1 MSLCCCFGLGDTE
14 GMALQS
20 QGNVMCLLRPRGQV
34 RKGELKHEYGI
45 LVHNMEEDS
54 FLGTCFMQDGRYVT
68 LSWQEINK
76 AFKKVKEDAYVI
88 SSKNEELLRDLYDAV
103 MMDVL
108 TLEKNIEFSECAYHQ
123 QKEAAREARDARR
136 EQQHITIAGTP
147 PDDAVK
153 ASNKI
158 NLNTVQEVEGPA
170 KVVNVDPVSG
180 VEGGERSG
188 VPANAS
194 VDPLRVDPESKVN
207 DDQHQESV
215 MDKNLPS
222 ERDDAGGDRSGV
234 PAKAS
239 VDPLH
244 RPSLETVDVLTKI
257 PAQDSFSGNS
267 GCPHDFPPPPMKLPN
282 GALHESESEVRTR
295 LAAFLKSM
303 PGEIVPK
310 EPSSMHAPLKRK
322 REDKESSVD
331 DPSDFKDEVS
341 SEDDQGDFK
350 KTCADSSVPIKVKRD
365 RLVRRQDRSNRSE
378 KNWTTAMKRHWN
390 TKQKDIAMAL
400 ITIKRDQIQEVK
412 LHLCCILLFLK
423 LIPLHLPKGISETV
437 P

>member
-136 EQQHITIAGTP
+136 EQQHITIAG
-147 PDDAVK
+147 
-153 ASNKI
+153 
-158 NLNTVQEVEGPA
+158 
-170 KVVNVDPVSG
+170 
-180 VEGGERSG
+180 
-188 VPANAS
+188 
-194 VDPLRVDPESKVN
+194 
-207 DDQHQESV
+207 
-215 MDKNLPS
+215 
-222 ERDDAGGDRSGV
+222 GDRSGV

-310 EPSSMHAPLKRK
+310 ERSSMHAPLKRK
-322 REDKESSVD
+322 REDKD
-331 DPSDFKDEVS
+331 K
-341 SEDDQGDFK
+341 
-350 KTCADSSVPIKVKRD
+350 
-365 RLVRRQDRSNRSE
+365 
-378 KNWTTAMKRHWN
+378 
-390 TKQKDIAMAL
+390 
-400 ITIKRDQIQEVK
+400 
-412 LHLCCILLFLK
+412 
-423 LIPLHLPKGISETV
+423 
-437 P
+437 

>member
-257 PAQDSFSGNS
+257 PAQDSFSGNR

-310 EPSSMHAPLKRK
+310 ERSSMHAPLKRK

>member
-88 SSKNEELLRDLYDAV
+88 SSNNEKVLRDLYDAV
-103 MMDVL
+103 MTDVL
-108 TLEKNIEFSECAYHQ
+108 TLENNIEASECAYHQ

-257 PAQDSFSGNS
+257 PAK
-267 GCPHDFPPPPMKLPN
+267 HL
-282 GALHESESEVRTR
+282 
-295 LAAFLKSM
+295 
-303 PGEIVPK
+303 
-310 EPSSMHAPLKRK
+310 
-322 REDKESSVD
+322 
-331 DPSDFKDEVS
+331 S
-341 SEDDQGDFK
+341 SEDDKQTASFK
-350 KTCADSSVPIKVKRD
+350 LDVQND
-365 RLVRRQDRSNRSE
+365 ERSRGS
-378 KNWTTAMKRHWN
+378 
-390 TKQKDIAMAL
+390 
-400 ITIKRDQIQEVK
+400 
-412 LHLCCILLFLK
+412 
-423 LIPLHLPKGISETV
+423 
-437 P
+437 